1 MKVILKSTVDHLGRA
16 GEVKEVATGYARN
29 FLLPRKLAEPA
40 TASALKYWEKG
51 KEKRASIVAAE
62 VKVAKELAE
71 KLGGVNLTFSMPAS
85 EEGKLFGSVGKTDVL
100 KSLKA
105 AGYDVPKNSVHLET
119 ALKTTGEHE
128 VQLRLAPE
136 VNAKVKVTV
145 SARE

>member
-1 MKVILKSTVDHLGRA
+1 MKVILKSNVDHLGRA
-16 GEVKEVATGYARN
+16 GEVKEVAIGYARN

-51 KEKRASIVAAE
+51 KEKRAVVVSAE
-62 VKVAKELAE
+62 VKSAKDLAE
-71 KLGGVNLTFSMPAS
+71 KLSGVNLTFSMPAS

-105 AGYDVPKNSVHLET
+105 AGYDVPKNSVRLET

-128 VQLRLAPE
+128 VELRLQPE
-136 VNAKVKVTV
+136 VSAKVKVTV

>member
-16 GEVKEVATGYARN
+16 GEVKEVAAGYARN

-40 TASALKYWEKG
+40 TPAALKYWEKG
-51 KEKRASIVAAE
+51 KEKRAAIVSAE
-62 VKVAKELAE
+62 VKVAKELSE
-71 KLGGVNLTFSMPAS
+71 KLAGVNLTFSMPAS

-105 AGYDVPKNSVHLET
+105 AGYDVPKNSIRLET

-128 VQLRLAPE
+128 VELRLAPE
-136 VNAKVKVTV
+136 VAAKVKVTV

>member
-1 MKVILKSTVDHLGRA
+1 MKVILKSNVDHLGRA
-16 GEVKEVATGYARN
+16 GEVKEVAIGYARN

-51 KEKRASIVAAE
+51 KEKRAAVVSAE
-62 VKVAKELAE
+62 VKIAKELAE
-71 KLGGVNLTFSMPAS
+71 KLSGVNLTFSMPAS

-105 AGYDVPKNSVHLET
+105 AGYDVPKNSVRLET

-128 VQLRLAPE
+128 VELRLQPE
-136 VNAKVKVTV
+136 VSAKVKVTV

>member
-40 TASALKYWEKG
+40 TPSALKYWEKG
-51 KEKRASIVAAE
+51 KEKRASVVASE
-62 VKVAKELAE
+62 VKVAKDLAE
-71 KLGGVNLTFSMPAS
+71 KLSGVNLTFSMPAS

-105 AGYDVPKNSVHLET
+105 AGYDVPKNSVRLET

-128 VQLRLAPE
+128 VELRLAPE
-136 VNAKVKVTV
+136 VSAKVKVTV

>member
-1 MKVILKSTVDHLGRA
+1 MKVILKSTVDHLGRV
-16 GEVKEVATGYARN
+16 GEVKEVAAGYARN

-40 TASALKYWEKG
+40 TPSALKYWEKG
-51 KEKRASIVAAE
+51 KEKRAAVVAAE
-62 VKVAKELAE
+62 VKAAKELSD
-71 KLGGVNLTFSMPAS
+71 KLAGVNLTFSMPAS

-105 AGYDVPKNSVHLET
+105 AGYDVPKNSVRLET

-128 VQLRLAPE
+128 VELRLAPE
-136 VNAKVKVTV
+136 VTAKVKVTV

>member
-1 MKVILKSTVDHLGRA
+1 MKVILKSTVDHLGRV
-16 GEVKEVATGYARN
+16 GEVKEVAAGYARN

-40 TASALKYWEKG
+40 TPSALKYWEKG
-51 KEKRASIVAAE
+51 KEKRAAVVAAE
-62 VKVAKELAE
+62 VKAAKELSD
-71 KLGGVNLTFSMPAS
+71 KLSGVNLTFSMPAS

-105 AGYDVPKNSVHLET
+105 AGYEVPKNSVRLET

-128 VQLRLAPE
+128 VELRLAPE
-136 VNAKVKVTV
+136 VTAKVKVTV

>member
-16 GEVKEVATGYARN
+16 GDVKDVADGYARN
-29 FLLPRKLAEPA
+29 FLLPRKLAEAA
-40 TASALKYWEKG
+40 TPSALKYWEKG
-51 KEKRASIVAAE
+51 KEKRALVVAGE
-62 VKVAKELAE
+62 IKVAKELAD
-71 KLGGVNLTFSMPAS
+71 KLAGVNLTFAMPAS

-105 AGYDVPKNSVHLET
+105 AGYDVPKNSVRLEN

-128 VQLRLAPE
+128 VELRLAPE
-136 VNAKVKVTV
+136 VAAKVKVTV

>member
-40 TASALKYWEKG
+40 TESALKYWEKG
-51 KEKRASIVAAE
+51 KEKRAAVVAGE

-128 VQLRLAPE
+128 VSLRLAPE
-136 VNAKVKVTV
+136 VTAKVKVTV

>member
-1 MKVILKSTVDHLGRA
+1 MKVILKSNVDHLGRA
-16 GEVKEVATGYARN
+16 GEVKEVAIGYARN

-40 TASALKYWEKG
+40 TPSALKYWEKG
-51 KEKRASIVAAE
+51 KEKRAAVVSAE

-71 KLGGVNLTFSMPAS
+71 KLSGVNLTFSMPAS

-105 AGYDVPKNSVHLET
+105 AGYDVPKNSVRLET

-128 VQLRLAPE
+128 VELRLQPE
-136 VNAKVKVTV
+136 VSAKVKVTV

>member
-1 MKVILKSTVDHLGRA
+1 MKVILKSNVDHLGRA
-16 GEVKEVATGYARN
+16 GEVKEVAIGYARN

-51 KEKRASIVAAE
+51 KEKRAAVVSGE
-62 VKVAKELAE
+62 VKAAKELAE
-71 KLGGVNLTFSMPAS
+71 KLSGVNLTFSMPAS

-105 AGYDVPKNSVHLET
+105 AGYDVPKNSVRLET

-128 VQLRLAPE
+128 VELRLQPE
-136 VNAKVKVTV
+136 VSAKVKVTV

>member
-1 MKVILKSTVDHLGRA
+1 MKVILKSNVDHLGRA
-16 GEVKEVATGYARN
+16 GEVKEVALGYARN

-51 KEKRASIVAAE
+51 KEKRAAVVAGE

-71 KLGGVNLTFSMPAS
+71 KLAGVNLTFSMPAS

-105 AGYDVPKNSVHLET
+105 AGYDVPKNSVRLET

-128 VQLRLAPE
+128 VELRLQPE
-136 VNAKVKVTV
+136 VSAKVKVTV

>member
-1 MKVILKSTVDHLGRA
+1 MKVILKNNVDHLGRA
-16 GEVKEVATGYARN
+16 GEVKEVAMGYARN

-51 KEKRASIVAAE
+51 KEKRASVVAGE
-62 VKVAKELAE
+62 VKVAKELSE
-71 KLGGVNLTFSMPAS
+71 KLAGVNLTFSMPAS
-85 EEGKLFGSVGKTDVL
+85 DEGKLFGSVGKTDVL

-105 AGYDVPKNSVHLET
+105 AGYDVPKNSVRLET

-128 VQLRLAPE
+128 VELRLAPE
-136 VNAKVKVTV
+136 VIAKVKVTV

>member
-16 GEVKEVATGYARN
+16 GDVKDVADGYARN
-29 FLLPRKLAEPA
+29 FLLPRKLAEAA
-40 TASALKYWEKG
+40 TPSALKYWEKG
-51 KEKRASIVAAE
+51 KEKRAQVVAGE
-62 VKVAKELAE
+62 IKVAKELAE
-71 KLGGVNLTFSMPAS
+71 KLAGVNLTFSMPAS

-105 AGYDVPKNSVHLET
+105 AGYDVPKNSVRLEN

-128 VQLRLAPE
+128 VELRLAPE
-136 VNAKVKVTV
+136 VAAKVKVTV